1 MRITKLL
8 DSAFSAEKFNEKD
21 FKKILEKEGVDG
33 GKGWLD
39 CRSHVSSCQTV
50 WYLENDDDGDGVGD
64 DDHGGD
70 DGNDGDDGD
79 DGYDGGDGGNDQQMV
94 LVFTWGSCIAK
105 PHWERLGRFSFLIKH
120 L

>member
-70 DGNDGDDGD
+70 DGD
-79 DGYDGGDGGNDQQMV
+79 
-94 LVFTWGSCIAK
+94 
-105 PHWERLGRFSFLIKH
+105 
-120 L
+120 

>member
-1 MRITKLL
+1 MRVTKLL
-8 DSAFSAEKFNEKD
+8 DSAFSAKKFNEKD

-50 WYLENDDDGDGVGD
+50 WYLENGEDGDGVGD
-64 DDHGGD
+64 DDH
-70 DGNDGDDGD
+70 DGDDGD
-79 DGYDGGDGGNDQQMV
+79 DGDDGGDDQQMV